1 MIYDTEDNLN
11 DRVDAEFVSEKKT
24 ESIFGT
30 TMARAAVV
38 QSIYESE
45 VTKNYDSQNI
55 KNLNLYKSLNSSKKK
70 MALSLFDYSINNKIE
85 IDKKIM
91 EHIKD
96 SNIKRIP
103 KTDLSILRMAIS
115 ELNTNIETPV
125 GVVVNEAVKLG
136 NVFGSD
142 SSKNFINGVLN
153 SMVR

>member
-30 TMARAAVV
+30 TKARAAVV

-55 KNLNLYKSLNSSKKK
+55 KNLNFYKSLNSSKKK

-142 SSKNFINGVLN
+142 SSKKFINGVLN

>member
-55 KNLNLYKSLNSSKKK
+55 KSLN
-70 MALSLFDYSINNKIE
+70 
-85 IDKKIM
+85 
-91 EHIKD
+91 
-96 SNIKRIP
+96 
-103 KTDLSILRMAIS
+103 
-115 ELNTNIETPV
+115 
-125 GVVVNEAVKLG
+125 
-136 NVFGSD
+136 
-142 SSKNFINGVLN
+142 
-153 SMVR
+153 

>member
-1 MIYDTEDNLN
+1 MIYNTEDNLN
-11 DRVDAEFVSEKKT
+11 DKIDAEFISEKKT

-30 TMARAAVV
+30 TMARAAAV

-45 VTKNYDSQNI
+45 ITKNYDSENI
-55 KNLNLYKSLNSSKKK
+55 KNLKYYKSLNSSKKK
-70 MALSLFDYSINNKIE
+70 MALALFDYSITNKIE

-91 EHIKD
+91 KHIED
-96 SNIKRIP
+96 DNINRIP
-103 KTDLSILRMAIS
+103 KTDLSILRMAVS